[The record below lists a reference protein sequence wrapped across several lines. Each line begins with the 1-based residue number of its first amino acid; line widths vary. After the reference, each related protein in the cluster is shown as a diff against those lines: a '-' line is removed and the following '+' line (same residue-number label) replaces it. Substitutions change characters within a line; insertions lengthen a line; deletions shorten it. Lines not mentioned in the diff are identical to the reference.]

1 MSVGAVK
8 VSVVWL
14 FDVDVKV
21 VSVPVVLVLPVV
33 PVGTVSVVVDPALPV
48 VVVGVVVVGVVVVGG
63 ALWVCRGRPV
73 PSWWTAP
80 PRAPRSPR

>member
-33 PVGTVSVVVDPALPV
+33 PVGAVSVVVDPALP
-48 VVVGVVVVGVVVVGG
+48 VVVVGVVVVGG

-80 PRAPRSPR
+80 ARAPRSPR